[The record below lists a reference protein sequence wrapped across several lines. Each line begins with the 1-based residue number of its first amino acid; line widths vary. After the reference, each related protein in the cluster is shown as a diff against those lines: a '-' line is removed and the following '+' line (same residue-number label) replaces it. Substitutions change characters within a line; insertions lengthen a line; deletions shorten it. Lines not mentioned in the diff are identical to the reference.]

1 MMYGW
6 FYGMINSWWFSIPSG
21 NDDLLAK
28 IAEKEMNLEQQT
40 KRYDYKPVFCIFFL
54 EKDTEKNFAK

>member
-1 MMYGW
+1 MYGW

-40 KRYDYKPVFCIFFL
+40 KRYDHKPVFL
-54 EKDTEKNFAK
+54 YLLSKKG

>member
-28 IAEKEMNLEQQT
+28 ITEKEMNLEQQT
-40 KRYDYKPVFCIFFL
+40 KRYDCKPVFCIFFL
-54 EKDTEKNFAK
+54 NKDTEKNFAK